1 MAGYGHIDKIKQ
13 LAAMDELPVM
23 DEAAFMAFRLDKE
36 NPLEIEED
44 FAYVVIPTTF
54 NVDAAFGLDV
64 CQVTNEDSIELYAE
78 WRVGKVDS
86 LALYVTYRNN
96 STVDGDF
103 YFRVALDERQKRLVY
118 ARLEDQCCTLYGKP
132 IVEIACEVNQ
142 NRMPMTKEKFWKI
155 IDSARAKA
163 PIWEAAPLRESL
175 YQQLLKLSPDELV
188 GFDCAWQEYRRIAK
202 TPQLMTA
209 ACIINSGTSD
219 DRFDYF
225 KNWLILQGQYAFRQA
240 LKDPDT
246 LAALKI
252 PFDDTEWEDC
262 GYLTSLAFVGSAL
275 PAYFAKEGI
284 TKELYCKYPSLLQA
298 PGALDAEIMRVLLY
312 PNREQEQVFDRYLL
326 GLELQQY
333 IDTSGLDSYDKVY
346 QNHISHRWEWN
357 CLRESI
363 REEAPNSRKQLIVS
377 SHANVLPKLWRKRM
391 AWENEQ
397 YERSHHRGEE
407 R

>member
-132 IVEIACEVNQ
+132 IVEIACEVNHRQ
-142 NRMPMTKEKFWKI
+142 CQSQGTNMGSR
-155 IDSARAKA
+155 
-163 PIWEAAPLRESL
+163 
-175 YQQLLKLSPDELV
+175 
-188 GFDCAWQEYRRIAK
+188 
-202 TPQLMTA
+202 TA
-209 ACIINSGTSD
+209 ARISVSAAFEVVAGRTG
-219 DRFDYF
+219 
-225 KNWLILQGQYAFRQA
+225 WL
-240 LKDPDT
+240 
-246 LAALKI
+246 
-252 PFDDTEWEDC
+252 
-262 GYLTSLAFVGSAL
+262 
-275 PAYFAKEGI
+275 
-284 TKELYCKYPSLLQA
+284 
-298 PGALDAEIMRVLLY
+298 
-312 PNREQEQVFDRYLL
+312 
-326 GLELQQY
+326 
-333 IDTSGLDSYDKVY
+333 
-346 QNHISHRWEWN
+346 
-357 CLRESI
+357 
-363 REEAPNSRKQLIVS
+363 
-377 SHANVLPKLWRKRM
+377 
-391 AWENEQ
+391 
-397 YERSHHRGEE
+397 
-407 R
+407 